1 MATKEEILDKHLG
14 QSTKCYDLY
23 SDREIGWFKN
33 AMEEYANQE
42 CAAKDAEIKSILA
55 AVARGDDLAF
65 SLAFDGELSTKQKL
79 EAEIKRLKGLI
90 EKAHDSGYN
99 SYEKYS
105 IGLSW
110 LGFKT
115 DNNL

>member
-1 MATKEEILDKHLG
+1 MATKEAIL
-14 QSTKCYDLY
+14 
-23 SDREIGWFKN
+23 FKISGVKDIHKTVYN
-33 AMEEYANQE
+33 ATEVKMAMQEYANQE

-65 SLAFDGELSTKQKL
+65 SLAFDGELSPKQKL
-79 EAEIKRLKGLI
+79 EAEIKRLNGLI

-115 DNNL
+115 DNDL